1 MYIPRPFQIPPEEAR
16 DLLREITVGHLI
28 TTTPQG
34 PIATLLPWVVDDENH
49 ALVGH
54 MARPNA
60 QWQTPWQG
68 QALVIAQGPN
78 GYVSPSWYAT
88 KTETGRVVPTW
99 DYVVVHAYGE
109 LVIHDEETWV
119 DEVVRRLT
127 DRHEQQ
133 RPEPWSVDDAPRD
146 YIDSQLRGI
155 VGVEVRIDRV
165 EASVKMSQN
174 KSDADTS
181 GVLAGFIGDGNVPAA
196 EWIER
201 ATT

>member
-1 MYIPRPFQIPPEEAR
+1 MYIPRPFQVSPEQAR

-28 TTTPQG
+28 TTTSQG
-34 PIATLLPWVVDDENH
+34 LMATLLPWVVDDEGL

-54 MARPNA
+54 IARPNA

-68 QALVIAQGPN
+68 QALVIAEGPN

-88 KTETGRVVPTW
+88 KAETGRVVPTW
-99 DYVVVHAYGE
+99 DYLVVHAYGDV
-109 LVIHDEETWV
+109 VIHDEAAWV
-119 DEVVRRLT
+119 HEVVRRLT
-127 DRHEQQ
+127 DRHELQ

-146 YIDSQLRGI
+146 YLESQLRGI
-155 VGVEVRIDRV
+155 VGVEVRVDRV

-174 KSDADTS
+174 RSDIDRS
-181 GVLAGFIGDGNVPAA
+181 GVHAGFTSDGNGPVA

-201 ATT
+201 AAT